1 MRHIRDRHE
10 IMLIHIHRQATI
22 TPKVRAAIQGSG
34 DAVTVLLERF
44 GVESQAMHKSRNR
57 DKSIR
62 DSWPLGGRTEA
73 DSTTQSL
80 IPCRFQENFR

>member
-1 MRHIRDRHE
+1 MRHIRDRDE

-22 TPKVRAAIQGSG
+22 TPKFRAAIRGSG

-44 GVESQAMHKSRNR
+44 GVESQAMHKSRKR

-73 DSTTQSL
+73 DSTAQSL

>member
-1 MRHIRDRHE
+1 MRHIRDRDE
-10 IMLIHIHRQATI
+10 IMLIRIHKQATI
-22 TPKVRAAIQGSG
+22 TPKVRAAIQGSD

-44 GVESQAMHKSRNR
+44 GLESQAMHKSRKR
-57 DKSIR
+57 DKSIQ

-73 DSTTQSL
+73 DSTAQSL

>member
-1 MRHIRDRHE
+1 MRHIRDRDE

-44 GVESQAMHKSRNR
+44 GVESQAMHKSRKR
-57 DKSIR
+57 DKLIR
-62 DSWPLGGRTEA
+62 DGWPLVGGTEA
-73 DSTTQSL
+73 NSTAPSL

>member
-1 MRHIRDRHE
+1 
-10 IMLIHIHRQATI
+10 MLIRIHKQATI

-44 GVESQAMHKSRNR
+44 GVESQAMHKSRKR

-62 DSWPLGGRTEA
+62 DSWPLGGTEA
-73 DSTTQSL
+73 DSTAKSL
-80 IPCRFQENFR
+80 IIFRFQENFR